1 MIEHE
6 EETNNAGQDWAR
18 ERLRNFLD
26 DHPSLPIYRF
36 ALIAGVSRITVAS
49 FLSGKEVMMITLTK
63 IAKAMGI
70 SLEKL
75 KQPISKE
82 EYKELQ
88 EESSNASNKNKND
101 GR

>member
-1 MIEHE
+1 MIEHKS
-6 EETNNAGQDWAR
+6 ETNNAGQDWAR

-26 DHPSLPIYRF
+26 DHHSLPIYRF
-36 ALIAGVSRITVAS
+36 ALIAGVSRITIAS
-49 FLSGKEVMMITLTK
+49 FLSGKEVMRITLTK

-75 KQPISKE
+75 KQPISEE

-88 EESSNASNKNKND
+88 EESSNASN
-101 GR
+101 

>member
-1 MIEHE
+1 MIEHKS
-6 EETNNAGQDWAR
+6 ETNNANQDWAR

-26 DHPSLPIYRF
+26 DHHSLPVYRF
-36 ALIAGVSRITVAS
+36 ALIAGVSRITIAS
-49 FLSGKEVMMITLTK
+49 FLSGKEVMGITLTK

-75 KQPISKE
+75 KQPISEE

-88 EESSNASNKNKND
+88 EESSNASN
-101 GR
+101 

>member
-1 MIEHE
+1 MIGHQS
-6 EETNNAGQDWAR
+6 NANSKGQDWAR

-36 ALIAGVSRITVAS
+36 ALIAGVSRITIAS
-49 FLSGKEVMMITLTK
+49 FLSGREVMMITLTK

-75 KQPISKE
+75 KQPISEE
-82 EYKELQ
+82 EYKELL
-88 EESSNASNKNKND
+88 EESSNASN
-101 GR
+101 